1 MGLVGLAD
9 PGWGGRSRQACQAR
23 GARTAGEPGIPCL
36 PASICLLRVHP
47 EHFLGGAGLKQA
59 SAWRPS
65 GAPSSLL
72 SFLESGGT
80 SLAGALEH

>member
-1 MGLVGLAD
+1 MEVWAGGGSPAESLSYKACVQPSSQSPSYSLDAHPLVQALHSHDVSDVGLAT
-9 PGWGGRSRQACQAR
+9 Q
-23 GARTAGEPGIPCL
+23 EY
-36 PASICLLRVHP
+36 V
-47 EHFLGGAGLKQA
+47 
-59 SAWRPS
+59 S

>member
-1 MGLVGLAD
+1 MEVWAGGGSPAESLSCKACVSSQSPSCSLDVHPLVQALHSHDVSDVGLAT
-9 PGWGGRSRQACQAR
+9 Q
-23 GARTAGEPGIPCL
+23 EY
-36 PASICLLRVHP
+36 V
-47 EHFLGGAGLKQA
+47 
-59 SAWRPS
+59 S

>member
-1 MGLVGLAD
+1 MGGGSPEESLSCKAGVQPSSQSPSYSLDVHPLVQALRSHDMSDVGLAT
-9 PGWGGRSRQACQAR
+9 Q
-23 GARTAGEPGIPCL
+23 EY
-36 PASICLLRVHP
+36 V
-47 EHFLGGAGLKQA
+47 
-59 SAWRPS
+59 S